1 MSVLSKFYADQ
12 VYSPDVKGAYTD
24 ALAGVSRP
32 PGEEQVEEAQQQAS
46 MDGATMAGDLF
57 GRLLERQALR
67 RQEIKDVRDTGGFE
81 GMTKEEKRDLKQ
93 QIGKAAGEYSFG
105 DMVEDEE

>member
-24 ALAGVSRP
+24 ALAGVSRSP
-32 PGEEQVEEAQQQAS
+32 EEGDEEAQEQAPIS
-46 MDGATMAGDLF
+46 GASIAGDIF

-81 GMTKEEKRDLKQ
+81 GMTKEQKRGLKQ
-93 QIGKAAGEYSFG
+93 DIGKAATEYSFG